1 MPEFGTIKLYVS
13 FESSVGKMLL
23 NKSGE
28 RWRLQKNVLTFGL
41 KKTKK

>member
-23 NKSGE
+23 NKSGKMAVTE
-28 RWRLQKNVLTFGL
+28 ECANFVTVIN
-41 KKTKK
+41 